1 MNHPISV
8 PVPVNENRTPD
19 IGCWPETSPPE
30 HHALGKFEHSVSLM
44 VWAHNE
50 ADLIE
55 SFVER
60 ATGLLDRTVQ
70 DWEIVFIDNCSTDRT
85 PTLLRA
91 LVAREPRL
99 KVFRHMRILESGLT
113 YRSALHHA
121 KKGFCFWQTIDWSYD
136 LSNLRIFLEL
146 LKHFDVVTGI
156 HPVPTGTGSAY
167 GIHGSIYRARHG
179 GERLAN
185 VVLAFGYYSALRILF
200 GMPLH
205 DFQNINFVGTKR
217 ARQFEFTSRTSF
229 IHAELL
235 LRSYHD
241 NRRFI
246 EVPIHARPQEGRSD
260 NRLYILFELLRNWL
274 TRGAWQRI
282 LHLARPRRRVS
293 RVSETERLK
302 SDVAELV
309 MPLRMDYAKVQGAES
324 SIPLSRDRTSKT

>member
-1 MNHPISV
+1 MES
-8 PVPVNENRTPD
+8 
-19 IGCWPETSPPE
+19 CA
-30 HHALGKFEHSVSLM
+30 HHAVGKFEHGVSLL
-44 VWAHNE
+44 VWAHNK

-60 ATGLLDRTVQ
+60 ATELLDRTVQ

-99 KVFRHMRILESGLT
+99 KVFRHMRILESGLG

-136 LSNLRIFLEL
+136 LSKLRIFLEL
-146 LKHFDVVTGI
+146 LKHFDMVTGVR
-156 HPVPTGTGSAY
+156 PVSTGNGSAY
-167 GIHGSIYRARHG
+167 GIRGSIYRARHG
-179 GERLAN
+179 GESLADI
-185 VVLAFGYYSALRILF
+185 VLSFGYYTALRILF

-205 DFQNINFVGTKR
+205 DFQSINFVGTKR
-217 ARQFEFTSRTSF
+217 ARKFKFTSRTSF

-246 EVPIHARPQEGRSD
+246 EVPIHARQPEGRGD
-260 NRLYILFELLRNWL
+260 NRLYILFDLLWNWL
-274 TRGAWQRI
+274 SWGAWQRI
-282 LHLARPRRRVS
+282 LHFARPRRRIS

-309 MPLRMDYAKVQGAES
+309 MPLRKD
-324 SIPLSRDRTSKT
+324 